1 MSVQNIKQITITCFF
16 SDTFIKQ
23 KNAKCSDL
31 QTIDCCLRQLQVL
44 SATTSVNFFFYFVS
58 NNLIAIKFKNG
69 KEEEKIA

>member
-16 SDTFIKQ
+16 FRYIYQ
-23 KNAKCSDL
+23 AEKCSDL
-31 QTIDCCLRQLQVL
+31 RTIDCCLRQLQVL
-44 SATTSVNFFFYFVS
+44 SATTSVIFFYFVS

>member
-16 SDTFIKQ
+16 SRYIYQ
-23 KNAKCSDL
+23 AEKCKM
-31 QTIDCCLRQLQVL
+31 LRPTNYRLL
-44 SATTSVNFFFYFVS
+44 SEAATSSFCNNFCKFFFYFVS